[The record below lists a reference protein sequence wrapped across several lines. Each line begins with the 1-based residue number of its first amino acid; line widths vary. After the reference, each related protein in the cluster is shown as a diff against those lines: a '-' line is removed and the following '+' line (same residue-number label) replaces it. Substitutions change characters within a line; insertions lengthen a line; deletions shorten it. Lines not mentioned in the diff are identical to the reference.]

1 MTDISFYHLTTRSL
15 EHALPKLLELTIE
28 SGERALVVVGNK
40 ERMEFLNEHLWSYE
54 ASSWLPHGARDD
66 GDPSDHP
73 IYLSIENENPNSA
86 TFLFLV
92 DGASGLELDSFKRV
106 FDLFDGRDEKAVAA
120 ARVRWASLKSGRHVL
135 SYWRQGEDGRWNK
148 A

>member
-1 MTDISFYHLTTRSL
+1 MTDISFYHLTTQSL

-28 SGERALVVVGNK
+28 SGERALVIIGNK
-40 ERMEFLNEHLWSYE
+40 ERVEFLNEHLWSYE
-54 ASSWLPHGARDD
+54 AGSWLPHGTQDD

-73 IYLSIENENPNSA
+73 IYLSLENENPNSA

-92 DGASGLELDSFKRV
+92 DGASGLELGSFKRV
-106 FDLFDGRDEKAVAA
+106 FDLFDGRDEEAVAA
-120 ARVRWASLKSGRHVL
+120 ARVRWASLKSGEHSL
-135 SYWRQGEDGRWNK
+135 SYWSQGDDGRWNK